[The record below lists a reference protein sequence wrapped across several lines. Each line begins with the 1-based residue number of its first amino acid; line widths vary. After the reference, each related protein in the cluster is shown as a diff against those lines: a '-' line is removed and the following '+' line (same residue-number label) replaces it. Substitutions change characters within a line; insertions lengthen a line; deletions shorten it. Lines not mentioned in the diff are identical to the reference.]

1 MTTARPLRI
10 AVVAGEES
18 GDLLA
23 ADLVS
28 AIGRMEGARPDLIGI
43 GGRHLEALGLA
54 SLVDPSS
61 IALMGISAVLRDL
74 PALLLKI
81 RRTAR
86 AIVEARPDCLI
97 TVDSPDFSLRVARRV
112 HDAAPDIPII
122 HYVCPSVWAWRPERA
137 PAMRRYVDR
146 ILCVLPFETEALER
160 LGGPPGT
167 YVGHRLSRDAG
178 IAEAA
183 GAQRSREPAIGGE
196 KTLLVLPGSRSS
208 EVRSLIG
215 DFGAAV
221 KILAERGHSFRV
233 ALPTVP
239 HLEQMVRAETAAWAV
254 RPSVTTTAND
264 KARAFAEADSAIAA
278 SGTVTLELALAR
290 VPAVSCYKL
299 DRFARMLVGKV
310 TIWSSVLPNIIADR
324 PIYPEHFNEFVRPGM
339 LARHTELLWR
349 DSAQRRAQLEGL
361 DIVAER
367 MATPRPSG
375 EIAAEAVLS
384 EVARRT

>member
-28 AIGRMEGARPDLIGI
+28 AIGRMEGARPDLVGI

-122 HYVCPSVWAWRPERA
+122 HYSPQRVGVAARA

-178 IAEAA
+178 IAAA
-183 GAQRSREPAIGGE
+183 AAAQRDRGPAIDGD
-196 KTLLVLPGSRSS
+196 KTLLILPGSRSS

-239 HLEQMVRAETAAWAV
+239 HLEEMVRAETAGWAV
-254 RPSVTTTAND
+254 RPSITTTIDD

-290 VPAVSCYKL
+290 VPASPATSSTGSHACWS
-299 DRFARMLVGKV
+299 AR
-310 TIWSSVLPNIIADR
+310 
-324 PIYPEHFNEFVRPGM
+324 
-339 LARHTELLWR
+339 
-349 DSAQRRAQLEGL
+349 
-361 DIVAER
+361 
-367 MATPRPSG
+367 
-375 EIAAEAVLS
+375 
-384 EVARRT
+384 